1 MGRHTQELVHIVY
14 KVQNQEERAKPKLQA
29 NVTCTTVEYAM
40 VHMWKKQYCEDWI
53 GCDHCDTWFHMP
65 CMNVQPSEVP
75 DTCSKINL

>member
-14 KVQNQEERAKPKLQA
+14 KLQNQEERAKPKLRA
-29 NVTCTTVEYAM
+29 NVTCTTVDEIE
-40 VHMWKKQYCEDWI
+40 YCEDRI